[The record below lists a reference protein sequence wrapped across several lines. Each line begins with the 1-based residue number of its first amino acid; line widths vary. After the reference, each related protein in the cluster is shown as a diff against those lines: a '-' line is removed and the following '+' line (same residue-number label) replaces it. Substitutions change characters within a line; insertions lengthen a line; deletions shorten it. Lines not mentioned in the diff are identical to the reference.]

1 MLSLYE
7 FLKIYTERLSAHN
20 PATVISSLLQNLKER
35 INRKTDQKIYQPR
48 IHSKRIQELYYVKE
62 MTGRPMTV
70 LVDEAITLYLSD
82 FSFLPKIISEAEQ
95 RTIAEN
101 TNSV

>member
-1 MLSLYE
+1 
-7 FLKIYTERLSAHN
+7 
-20 PATVISSLLQNLKER
+20 
-35 INRKTDQKIYQPR
+35 
-48 IHSKRIQELYYVKE
+48 